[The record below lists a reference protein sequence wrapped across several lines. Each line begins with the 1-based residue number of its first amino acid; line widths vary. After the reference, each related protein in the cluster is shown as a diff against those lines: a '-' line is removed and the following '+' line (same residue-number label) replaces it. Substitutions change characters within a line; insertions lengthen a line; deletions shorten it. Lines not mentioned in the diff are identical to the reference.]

1 MTLCRRLALA
11 LAICHVL
18 FAAQTG
24 PQPPCGA
31 EPVPPY
37 PALDATAT
45 SKLWSRAEF
54 GRDWKPPACTGWTS
68 TGFSTLVSTV
78 ARFHYAG
85 SPEDLLRHVG
95 EISLLAGT
103 RYWSTT
109 HQKWEVLIPD
119 AYALTGRDNSRR
131 RANFTAD
138 EMKPGSLL
146 YFDQTDNLTGK
157 GVFRMHVAEVSPD
170 RIVFDIE
177 NVSTLRYLLVPIFH
191 PGDVQSVY
199 FLDREQDREQGNV
212 WRYYSI
218 LRTGLNASSL
228 VTSNDS
234 SAINRAI
241 AVYRRFVG
249 IPTDQEPPAA
259 R

>member
-1 MTLCRRLALA
+1 
-11 LAICHVL
+11 
-18 FAAQTG
+18 
-24 PQPPCGA
+24 
-31 EPVPPY
+31 
-37 PALDATAT
+37 
-45 SKLWSRAEF
+45 
-54 GRDWKPPACTGWTS
+54 
-68 TGFSTLVSTV
+68 V

-85 SPEDLLRHVG
+85 GAEDLLRHVG
-95 EISLLAGT
+95 EVSLLAGT

-109 HQKWEVLIPD
+109 HQKWQVLIPD
-119 AYALTGRDNSRR
+119 AYALTGPDNGRR
-131 RANFTAD
+131 RANFTPD

-170 RIVFDIE
+170 RIVFGIE
-177 NVSTLRYLLVPIFH
+177 NVSTLRYLMLPVFH

-199 FLDREQDREQGNV
+199 FLDREQGGEQDNV

-218 LRTGLNASSL
+218 LRTGVNASSL

>member
-1 MTLCRRLALA
+1 MALFRRLALA
-11 LAICHVL
+11 VLVCHVL
-18 FAAQTG
+18 LMAQTG

-31 EPVPPY
+31 EAVPPY
-37 PALDATAT
+37 PALDAPAT
-45 SKLWSRAEF
+45 SKLWNRNEF
-54 GRDWKPPACTGWTS
+54 GRDWKPPACTGWKS
-68 TGFSTLVSTV
+68 TGFSTLVTTV

-85 SPEDLLRHVG
+85 NAEDLLRHVG
-95 EISLLAGT
+95 EISSLAGI

-109 HQKWEVLIPD
+109 HQKWQVLIPD
-119 AYALTGRDNSRR
+119 AYALTGPDSGRR
-131 RANFTAD
+131 RANFTPD

-157 GVFRMHVAEVSPD
+157 GVFRLHIAEVSQD
-170 RIVFDIE
+170 RIVVDTE

-199 FLDREQDREQGNV
+199 FLDREQDNV

-249 IPTDQEPPAA
+249 IPTDQEPAAA